1 MRPESLHW
9 RAWKDETSPT
19 RPAGDSLWP
28 DWPREDLM
36 AVRICSPYLLLLG
49 MCLTSC
55 GDKDDTTSGNLSAPV
70 DMDDDGY
77 PDDHDCDDND
87 PTRNPA
93 AEEICD
99 GVDQD
104 CDGLVDENA
113 SDLQQFFAT
122 RTGRLRRCRRR
133 AVGVLAPDG
142 HTADSTDCDD
152 GDAAI
157 HPMPPNSATRST
169 MTVMRSST
177 RRPDPS
183 ELTEYRRT
191 STTTTA
197 LTVASQFVC
206 DPSGP
211 WSLDNFDCDDNDP
224 ATWIGAA
231 PLDDSDACTR
241 DIDNDGYGWP
251 HRPVPQRPRGR
262 LTTTRARQ
270 PAGIEYDELDN
281 DCDTLVD
288 EACEGE
294 SPQG

>member
-1 MRPESLHW
+1 
-9 RAWKDETSPT
+9 
-19 RPAGDSLWP
+19 
-28 DWPREDLM
+28 M

-113 SDLQQFFAT
+113 SDLQQFFADAD
-122 RTGRLRRCRRR
+122 GDGFGDA
-133 AVGVLAPDG
+133 AVERWACSLPDG

-157 HPMPPNSATRST
+157 HPDAAELCDEIDNDCDALVDTDDPDI
-169 MTVMRSST
+169 
-177 RRPDPS
+177 DPS
-183 ELTEYRRT
+183 ELTEAWPDLDDDDHGD
-191 STTTTA
+191 S
-197 LTVASQFVC
+197 TVASQFVC

-231 PLDDSDACTR
+231 PLDDSDACMQ
-241 DIDNDGYGWP
+241 DIDNDGYGSAAP
-251 HRPVPQRPRGR
+251 TSAAATPGGDCDDGRALVNPV
-262 LTTTRARQ
+262 
-270 PAGIEYDELDN
+270 GIEYCDELDN